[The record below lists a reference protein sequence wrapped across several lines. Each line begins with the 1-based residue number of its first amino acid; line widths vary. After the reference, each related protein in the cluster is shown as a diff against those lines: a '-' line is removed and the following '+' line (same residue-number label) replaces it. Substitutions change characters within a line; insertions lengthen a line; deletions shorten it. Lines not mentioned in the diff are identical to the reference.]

1 MQHPGRRIR
10 LIRAIFYKQLKRART
25 SLFSTLVRFR
35 VRENTFMAVLAVIIG
50 LLSGLC
56 NFAFRKSILFFNWL
70 IIDNGSAMTG
80 FSTGSWDISRLAA
93 IAFPITG
100 AVLMIPIIILFRED
114 ISFGFPRF
122 LESVNLRGGKL
133 KPRQILTRGL
143 ASAITIGSG
152 GSAGQEGPIAQIGGT
167 VGSLFG
173 QLLRFSEGRMKIL
186 IGCGVSGGIAA
197 TFNAPIAGV
206 FFAHEIVLLST
217 FELTSFTSIVISSG
231 ISTVV
236 SRALFGNMPVFSV
249 PAYEMNHS
257 IELVFYAF
265 LGLALGFLAATF
277 ITMFCKIRK
286 FFAGLSLHPLLKPC
300 LGATLTGLIAV
311 FLPQILGNG
320 YQFVEKIMI
329 NHYGWLIL
337 TFLIAA
343 KMLATCT
350 TIGSGLPGGLFA
362 PILFIGAAAGGSFG
376 FLVKFLFASYA
387 STPGEYALV
396 GMGAFLAAV
405 TNAPMTGIFLL
416 FEMTNS
422 YQIIVPIML
431 SCVLGTSIARYLVKE
446 GIDTIE
452 LAEEGI
458 ELREGKEQNLL
469 KELKV
474 KNVMNSSPVILPESM
489 SLRRFAGFIATTRH
503 TSFPL
508 VNYRQELTGMISIHD
523 FLEISSEE
531 ELLDL
536 VVLKELAEI
545 DIGTVTPD
553 DSLAQAMDKISLR
566 DFELLPVVD
575 PGNRKKVIGVLSR
588 RDMIAA
594 YNKAIMEK
602 SLKGL

>member
-1 MQHPGRRIR
+1 M
-10 LIRAIFYKQLKRART
+10 RAIVYRQLKRSRT
-25 SLFSTLVRFR
+25 ALFSILSRFR

-70 IIDNGSAMTG
+70 IVDNGSDLTG
-80 FSTGSWDISRLAA
+80 FSIASWDISRLAA
-93 IAFPITG
+93 IAFPLAG
-100 AVLMIPIIILFRED
+100 ALLMIPLIILFRED
-114 ISFGFPRF
+114 LSFSFPKF
-122 LESVNLRGGKL
+122 LETVNLRGGKL
-133 KPRQILTRGL
+133 KSRQILTRGL

-167 VGSLFG
+167 VGSLCG

-206 FFAHEIVLLST
+206 FFAHEIVLLSS
-217 FELTSFTSIVISSG
+217 FELSSFTSIVISSG
-231 ISTVV
+231 IATVV

-249 PAYEMNHS
+249 PAYEMNHPV
-257 IELVFYAF
+257 ELIFYAF

-277 ITMFCKIRK
+277 ITMFSRAKK
-286 FFAGLSLHPLLKPC
+286 FFANLSIHPLLKPC
-300 LGATLTGLIAV
+300 LGAVLTGLIAV
-311 FLPQILGNG
+311 FLPQVLGNG
-320 YQFVEKIMI
+320 YQFIEKIMI
-329 NHYGWLIL
+329 DNYGWIIL
-337 TFLIAA
+337 TFLILG
-343 KMLATCT
+343 KMIATCT
-350 TIGSGLPGGLFA
+350 TITSGLPGGLFA
-362 PILFIGAAAGGSFG
+362 PSLFIGAAAGGSFG
-376 FLVKFLFASYA
+376 FLVKFLFAPYA

-431 SCVLGTSIARYLVKE
+431 SCVVGTSIARHLVKDS
-446 GIDTIE
+446 IDTIE
-452 LAEEGI
+452 LTEQGI

-474 KNVMNSSPVILPESM
+474 RTVMNSAPVVLPESM
-489 SLRRFAGFIATTRH
+489 SLRRFAGFIGTTRH
-503 TSFPL
+503 SSFPL
-508 VNYRQELTGMISIHD
+508 VNYRQELTGMITIHD

-536 VVLKELAEI
+536 VVLKELAEP
-545 DIGTVTPD
+545 DVATATPD

-566 DFELLPVVD
+566 DFELLPVVAPD
-575 PGNRKKVIGVLSR
+575 NHKKVIGVLSR